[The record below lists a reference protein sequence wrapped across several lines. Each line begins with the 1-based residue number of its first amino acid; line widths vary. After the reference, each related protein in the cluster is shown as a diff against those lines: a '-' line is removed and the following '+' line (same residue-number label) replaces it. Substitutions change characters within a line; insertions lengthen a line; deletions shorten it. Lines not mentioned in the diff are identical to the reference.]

1 MFDVNFMSSRHEL
14 RDAIQSAVEKLP
26 EEYRAIFILRD
37 IDGLSNEAVSRVLQ
51 LSVPAVKSRL
61 HRSRLLMR
69 QQLKPHYDGFCNDD
83 VSADVEP
90 IHVV

>member
-1 MFDVNFMSSRHEL
+1 MSSRHEL
-14 RDAIQSAVEKLP
+14 RGAIQAAVDKLP

-37 IDGLSNEAVSRVLQ
+37 IDGMSHEMVSRVLQ

-69 QQLKPHYDGFCNDD
+69 QQLKAHYEGYRNLSDD
-83 VSADVEP
+83 TLEP
-90 IHVV
+90 THVV